1 MPVVPE
7 PTPSSRKL
15 SRSVEPLRRK
25 RVQPEP
31 PAWPHGRRILN
42 VVLGFAT
49 VVMLVDALVGEKGLV
64 ERMRA
69 GRQYQQQQASLDA
82 LKADNARLRE
92 SARRLREDPSAIEAA
107 AREELGLIRPGE
119 LLFIL
124 RDVKPAVRDP
134 KPAAN

>member
-7 PTPSSRKL
+7 PKSSSQKL
-15 SRSVEPLRRK
+15 SRSVQPLRRK
-25 RVQPEP
+25 RVQPQP
-31 PAWPHGRRILN
+31 PAWPNGRRILN
-42 VVLGFAT
+42 VVLVFAT
-49 VVMLVDALVGEKGLV
+49 VVMLVDALVGEKGLI

-69 GRQYQQQQASLDA
+69 GRQYEQQTASLGV
-82 LKADNARLRE
+82 LKTENARLRE

-124 RDVKPAVRDP
+124 RDVTPAVRDP
-134 KPAAN
+134 KPVAN

>member
-7 PTPSSRKL
+7 PKLSSPKL

-25 RVQPEP
+25 RAQTQP
-31 PAWPHGRRILN
+31 PAWPNGRRILN
-42 VVLGFAT
+42 VVLVFAT
-49 VVMLVDALVGEKGLV
+49 VVMLVDALVGEKGLI

-69 GRQYQQQQASLDA
+69 GRQYEQQAASLGV
-82 LKADNARLRE
+82 LKTENARLRE

-124 RDVKPAVRDP
+124 RDVTPAVRDP
-134 KPAAN
+134 KPVGN